1 MKRVKLFLAL
11 ALSATML
18 LCACGEGDTT
28 HVLSP
33 DDIVETKP
41 SQTESQVESESV
53 SEPESS
59 EEQQIPADEPPAEGM
74 VQSSLSGLWVDEEVA
89 QSRPIAVMF
98 PTDKGSQPQWGI
110 GLADVLYECM
120 EEGTISRQMGII
132 EDWQDLEKIGNI
144 RSGRD
149 YYGYWAM
156 EWDAYFVCW
165 GGPFYLADIALRPEF
180 EYLAAVRI
188 GVDDL
193 NAPAKGAGAFW
204 RPSGEKATIHN
215 GFTDGASLS
224 KYIKNLG
231 YSAEHRDEYWVED
244 HFLFASVSS
253 PNTLEDAA
261 GSFDA
266 TEIDL
271 SAIFPFTG
279 SALEYNDEE
288 GVYYK
293 YLHGNEQIDMITGD
307 QLAFTNVIVQNT
319 NWQYQIDGKYLKFQ
333 CVDNT
338 QDGYYFTNGKGIHIT
353 WTKESD
359 YAPTRYYDDAGNEI
373 QLNPGKTYIA
383 IAQEGKEVSYN

>member
-1 MKRVKLFLAL
+1 MKKVKMVL
-11 ALSATML
+11 ALSLSAIL
-18 LCACGEGDTT
+18 LLSACGQDTT

-33 DDIVETKP
+33 DDIVATQ
-41 SQTESQVESESV
+41 SSTLESES
-53 SEPESS
+53 EPETVPESTPEAS
-59 EEQQIPADEPPAEGM
+59 QEEPDQAPAEGM
-74 VQSSLSGLWVDEEVA
+74 VQSTLSGLWIEEELA
-89 QSRPIAVMF
+89 ESRPIAVMF

-110 GLADVLYECM
+110 GLASVLYECM

-165 GGPFYLADIALRPEF
+165 GGPFYLVDIAERPEF

-188 GVDDL
+188 GVDNR

-215 GFTDGASLS
+215 GFTDGESLS
-224 KYIKNLG
+224 KYISSLG
-231 YSAEHRDEYWVED
+231 YDTEHRDEYWEEE
-244 HFLFASVSS
+244 HFQFASASA
-253 PNTLEDAA
+253 PNTLEDIS

-279 SALEYNDEE
+279 SALEYNEEE

-307 QLAFTNVIVQNT
+307 QLTFTNVIVQNT
-319 NWQYQIDGKYLKFQ
+319 NWEYQIDGKYLKFQ

-353 WTKESD
+353 WEKESD
-359 YAPTRYYDDAGNEI
+359 YAPTRYYDDNGNEI

-383 IAQEGKEVSYN
+383 IAQKGKDVSYK